1 MTELQ
6 KEKKKC
12 LGPVR
17 ESNPGPLAPKAR
29 IMPLDQQ
36 ASTANLRENLNN
48 NSFFNE
54 VCSVNRSSGFFYRL
68 KSTFFQSL
76 LL

>member
-1 MTELQ
+1 MFISSSAA
-6 KEKKKC
+6 KKVTP

-36 ASTANLRENLNN
+36 AGDMLR
-48 NSFFNE
+48 
-54 VCSVNRSSGFFYRL
+54 
-68 KSTFFQSL
+68 SL
-76 LL
+76 LLTFYLNFSITPAWSRTGTKTVD